1 MTPTTKEILD
11 RFQVRKSKKQKEAFF
26 RWLKPILEENGWKVT
41 LEVGSFGVQN
51 IVIGDVQK
59 AKIVYSAH
67 YDTCARL
74 PFPNFI
80 TPKSLALYILYQFV
94 VVLLIM
100 VPTFA
105 LATLGGTLFS
115 MVLPQYR
122 TLGIYLG
129 AYTIPLLMLFGPA
142 NRHTAN
148 DNTSGVTAILD
159 LALSMPAEQR
169 DKAAFVLF
177 DLEEMGLFGSRAF
190 ASRHPLAM
198 RGKLLVNLDCVSDGE
213 TMLFC
218 FKKNAANEME
228 RFRTAFPADHRI
240 TPDFVSKGYIYPS
253 DQKNFDRGIGVAAMK
268 KTKGGILYMDRI
280 HTKRDTVYR
289 EENIAWLVEG
299 CIRLTEH
306 I

>member
-1 MTPTTKEILD
+1 MTPTTKEILE

-26 RWLKPILEENGWKVT
+26 RWVKPLLEQAGWKVT

-80 TPKSLALYILYQFV
+80 TPRAPVLYFLYQ
-94 VVLLIM
+94 VVLSLLLVIPM
-100 VPTFA
+100 FV
-105 LATLGGTLFS
+105 LAFLGGFL
-115 MVLPQYR
+115 
-122 TLGIYLG
+122 LGMINENWITIGSFIG
-129 AYTIPLLMLFGPA
+129 AYSLLLLMFFGPA
-142 NRHTAN
+142 NPHTAN

-159 LALSMPAEQR
+159 LALNMPPEQR
-169 DKAAFVLF
+169 EKAAFVLF
-177 DLEEMGLFGSRAF
+177 DLEEMGLLGSRAF
-190 ASRHPLAM
+190 ANRHPLAM

-218 FKKNAANEME
+218 FKKAAANEMD

-240 TPDFVSKGYIYPS
+240 TPEFASKGYIYPS
-253 DQKNFDRGIGVAAMK
+253 DQKHFDRGIGVASLK
-268 KTKGGILYMDRI
+268 RTKGGLLYMNRI

-299 CIRLTEH
+299 CIRLTERT
-306 I
+306 